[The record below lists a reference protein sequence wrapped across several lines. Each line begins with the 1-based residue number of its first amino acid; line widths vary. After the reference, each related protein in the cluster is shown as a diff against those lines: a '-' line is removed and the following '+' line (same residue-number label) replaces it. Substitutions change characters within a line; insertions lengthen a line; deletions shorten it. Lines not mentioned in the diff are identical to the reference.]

1 MFNWRERLLRR
12 LARRFSIGE
21 DILRHLSTFQLLGER
36 FEIKA
41 PTEMIPVGARTLAR
55 ALRTQAASQIRPQWL
70 WPYWMERQ
78 LDPTDPAFTPRGHLP
93 FLTNVTHRNWTAV
106 GNPYSSWEAVVDPT
120 GLVSTM
126 SDGWS
131 LDWWIACAGQWI
143 LPSRAR
149 GVSQRVADAGARV
162 CTTLPLPD
170 GGVATAEVWPL
181 RVDGSEY
188 VAVEVTSDRPV
199 TVAFAVR
206 PYNAEGLAVV
216 ETIRVEPRAIL
227 VDDHVGVVLPEPA
240 EQMAASTYHDG
251 DCLDD
256 FVSGTAV
263 PFGPLRVHDEAGL
276 AQAAVSYPLEP
287 GGSRR
292 VLLPLPPPR
301 VGSRPA
307 ARAVDRAAQVTQA
320 AGALPAEQGRR
331 FDLDRGLRTRLP
343 DPRLQEAIDAN
354 RTYLLALHDPGSIT
368 AGPLTY
374 HRFWFRDAAYQVS
387 TLDRWGFHDEAA
399 DVLNTYP
406 ERQQRDGFFYSQWRE
421 WDANGAAIF
430 AIAEHYRLTAD
441 RGWLAAMMP
450 AVRRG
455 AEWIEHKRRT
465 RPRTRHAGLL
475 PAGISAEHLGPYDVY
490 YWDNFWCLR
499 GLRDAAYLAD
509 AVGDRNTAN
518 RWRRAADDYFTA
530 IRASV
535 ARSTRNAPAPYL
547 PAGPNRGADAGMI
560 GSLVACY
567 PLELLAPT
575 DPLIAN
581 TLNMIRERFTI
592 GPAFYQAIAHTG
604 LGTYLTLQLAYVE
617 LLAGDATGWHRLRWL
632 LDVASPTYTWP
643 EAIHPR
649 TGGGCMGDG
658 HHGWAAADFLG
669 FLRAMLVR
677 DVPAGTRTVAAVSL
691 VPPEWHGAPLEVHD
705 APTAGGSRL
714 SYQLSWTDERPTLT
728 WSWHGEPARLTA
740 PGLDPDW
747 WSTEPSGER
756 TFQPLLAVGTPGT
769 PTSPR

>member
-1 MFNWRERLLRR
+1 MFNWRERLLRG
-12 LARRFSIGE
+12 LARRFRIGE
-21 DILRHLSTFQLLGER
+21 DILRHLSTFQALGER

-106 GNPYSSWEAVVDPT
+106 GNPWSSWEAVVDPV

-126 SDGWS
+126 PDGWS
-131 LDWWIACAGQWI
+131 LDWWIGHAGDWI
-143 LPSRAR
+143 LPSRAH
-149 GVSQRVADAGARV
+149 GVRQRIMDAGARV
-162 CTTLPLPD
+162 STTVRLPD
-170 GGVATAEVWPL
+170 EGLAVADVYPL
-181 RVDGSEY
+181 QVDRAEY

-216 ETIRVEPRAIL
+216 ETIRLTPRAVL
-227 VDDHVGVVLPEPA
+227 VDDHVGVVLPEPP
-240 EQMAASTYHDG
+240 ERMAASTYHDG
-251 DCLDD
+251 DCVTHV
-256 FVSGTAV
+256 VSGTTV

-276 AQAAVSYPLEP
+276 AQAAISYPLQP
-287 GGSRR
+287 GGRRR

-301 VGSRPA
+301 VGSRAATRTVERAPTAPREPA
-307 ARAVDRAAQVTQA
+307 TGCD
-320 AGALPAEQGRR
+320 GRY
-331 FDLDRGLRTRLP
+331 DLERGLRTRLP

-354 RTYLLALHDPGSIT
+354 QTYLLALHDPGSIT
-368 AGPLTY
+368 PGPLTY

-387 TLDRWGFHDEAA
+387 TLDRWGFHEEAA
-399 DVLNTYP
+399 DVLDTYP
-406 ERQQRDGFFYSQWRE
+406 QRQQPDGFFYSQWRE

-441 RGWLAAMMP
+441 GAWLASMMP

-455 AEWIEHKRRT
+455 ADWIERKRHT
-465 RPRTRHAGLL
+465 RPRTRHPGLL
-475 PAGISAEHLGPYDVY
+475 PAGVSAEHLGPYDLY

-499 GLRDAAYLAD
+499 GLRDAAHLAD
-509 AVGDRNTAN
+509 VMGDRNLAN
-518 RWRRAADDYFTA
+518 RWRMAADDYFTA
-530 IRASV
+530 IRASI
-535 ARSTRNAPAPYL
+535 ARSTRDAPAPYL
-547 PAGPNRGADAGMI
+547 PAGPNRSIDAGII

-567 PLELLAPT
+567 PLELLAAT
-575 DPLIAN
+575 DPLVAN
-581 TLNMIRERFTI
+581 TLRMIIDRFTI

-604 LGTYLTLQLAYVE
+604 LGTYLTIQLAYVE
-617 LLAGDATGWHRLRWL
+617 LLAGDPMAWQRLRWL
-632 LDVASPTYTWP
+632 LDAASPTYTWP

-669 FLRAMLVR
+669 FLRTMLVR
-677 DVPAGTRTVAAVSL
+677 DVPAGIRTVAVLSL
-691 VPPEWHGAPLEVHD
+691 LPPEWRGAPLEVHD

-714 SYQLSWTDERPTLT
+714 SYQLRWTDERPTLT
-728 WSWHGEPARLTA
+728 WSWHGDPARLTA

-747 WSTEPSGER
+747 WSTEPSGEQAFEPR
-756 TFQPLLAVGTPGT
+756 LAVGTPGT